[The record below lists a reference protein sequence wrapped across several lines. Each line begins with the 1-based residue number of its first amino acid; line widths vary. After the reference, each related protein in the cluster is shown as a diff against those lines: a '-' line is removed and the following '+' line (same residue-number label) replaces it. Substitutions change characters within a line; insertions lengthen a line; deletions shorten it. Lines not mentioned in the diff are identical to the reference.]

1 MFTKKYFDSIISF
14 LLLSAIL
21 LIALFSYLF
30 YLEKEINKYNTYSSF
45 IAELKLLDKDFDSFT
60 SIKNQFVNYDIIVSK
75 QKRFEILLSKLKDPQ
90 YSDILNNTLI
100 SQELETI
107 EKLFEK
113 KQVQIE
119 YFKSQN
125 AGILSAMFFIF
136 DVKKEIFNSTDI
148 PFDVKKSIDNI
159 MIDIM
164 QGFSNVHFHYSE
176 LIENIT
182 LVKQLAQQYPSI
194 FLEYFNDHVTTLTK
208 ALNNMQ
214 ETKQNLKEIKLY
226 DSLLDFENT
235 LETLVHTKHL
245 KTEKFVV
252 LLFLL
257 AALALHLILLFAH
270 LKAKKLKSKLESFS
284 SAIQNSDNSIVITDI
299 NKNITFVNKAFEK
312 ESGYTLQEVMGKNP
326 RILQSG
332 EMTQET
338 YDELHNSLQNNER
351 WIGEFVNKNS
361 SGEIYYEKASI
372 SPIFN
377 EENQLEGYIAV
388 KLNVTD
394 YIKQQQETEFLATHN
409 TLTLLPNRYKFETTI
424 NKKIKEYKKKN
435 KQFSLLIVDVDGL
448 KTINDTLGHDYGDNV
463 VKEVAK
469 RLKNFIAKQH
479 TLFHLGGDEFTIITD
494 ETSHRIVS
502 QFAKELLSLF
512 DAHITINDHTIKVS
526 ASIGI
531 ASYPEDAHMYTSLMG
546 CADIALNE
554 VKQHAK
560 NDFAFFSSDLSSAI
574 QELHTIEQALIK
586 ALDEK
591 EFYLVYQ
598 PKIMANN
605 HKLFSLEALVRWE
618 SKTLGFVGPD
628 KFIPIAERM
637 GLMSEL
643 GLYIFEAAC
652 EGFKTIKVHYPE
664 LQKISINVSSKQFKD
679 THFIHDIQAIIRKTK
694 TDPKNLAIEI
704 TETSA
709 MDDIESHI
717 ETMQK
722 IRDLGITIMIDDFGT
737 GYSSMSY
744 LTQLPI
750 DVLKIDKS
758 FIDHIPNDSQANSI
772 VKAIISLAKALDYQ
786 IVAEGVEDKEQLEF
800 LENNGVDFIQGYY
813 FSRPLKIGE
822 YINKE
827 FKTLD

>member
-800 LENNGVDFIQGYY
+800 LENNSVDFIQGYY

>member
-1 MFTKKYFDSIISF
+1 MLTKKNFDSIVSF
-14 LLLSAIL
+14 LLLSVIL
-21 LIALFSYLF
+21 LIGLFSYLF
-30 YLEKEINKYNTYSSF
+30 YLEKEINKYNTYDSF
-45 IAELKLLDKDFDSFT
+45 VAELKLLDKDFDSFT
-60 SIKNQFVNYDIIVSK
+60 SIKNQFVNYDTIVAK
-75 QKRFEILLSKLKDPQ
+75 QKRFEYLLTKLKDPQ
-90 YSDILNNTLI
+90 YNYILANLI
-100 SQELETI
+100 IASKLENI
-107 EKLFEK
+107 ENLFSK
-113 KQVQIE
+113 KQTQIE

-136 DVKKEIFNSTDI
+136 DVKKEIFNSQDI
-148 PFDVKKSIDNI
+148 PFDVKKEIDNI

-182 LVKQLAQQYPSI
+182 LVKQLAHQHPSI
-194 FLEYFNDHVTTLTK
+194 FLEYFNDHITTLTK

-214 ETKQNLKEIKLY
+214 KTKQNLEQIKLY
-226 DSLLDFENT
+226 DSLLDFESS
-235 LETLVHTKHL
+235 LQMIVHTKHL
-245 KTEKFVV
+245 KSEKFVV
-252 LLFLL
+252 LLFLIS
-257 AALALHLILLFAH
+257 ALAVHFILLFSH
-270 LKAKKLKSKLESFS
+270 LKAKKLKTKLESFN

-312 ESGYTLQEVMGKNP
+312 ESGYTLSEVVGKNP
-326 RILQSG
+326 RILKSG

-338 YDELHNSLQNNER
+338 YDELHKALNNNEQ
-351 WIGEFVNKNS
+351 WVGEFVNKNS
-361 SGEIYYEKASI
+361 NGEIYYEKASI

-377 EENQLEGYIAV
+377 ENNQLEGYIAV

-394 YIKQQQETEFLATHN
+394 YIRQQQESEFLATHN
-409 TLTLLPNRYKFETTI
+409 PLTLLPNRYKFETTI
-424 NKKIKEYKKKN
+424 NQKIKKYKKAN
-435 KQFSLLIVDVDGL
+435 KQFSLLIIDVDGL

-469 RLKNFIAKQH
+469 RLKTFTQVQNE
-479 TLFHLGGDEFTIITD
+479 LFHLGGDEFTIITN
-494 ETSHRIVS
+494 ETSNRVVS

-512 DAHITINDHTIKVS
+512 DAHITINDHAIKVS

-531 ASYPEDAHMYTSLMG
+531 AMYPEDAHMATSLMG
-546 CADIALNE
+546 CADIALNK
-554 VKQHAK
+554 VKQDAK
-560 NDFAFFSSDLSSAI
+560 NNFAFFSSDLSSAI

-598 PKIMANN
+598 PKIMAYN

-618 SKTLGFVGPD
+618 SKSLGFVGPD

-643 GLYIFEAAC
+643 GLFIFEAAC
-652 EGFKTIKVHYPE
+652 EGFKTIQENYPE

-679 THFIHDIQAIIRKTK
+679 THFINDIQAIIRKTK
-694 TDPKNLAIEI
+694 VNPKNLAIEI

-709 MDDIESHI
+709 MDDIETHI
-717 ETMQK
+717 ETMQR
-722 IRDLGITIMIDDFGT
+722 IRNLGISIMIDDFGT

-758 FIDHIPNDSQANSI
+758 FVDNVPYDKQANSI

-786 IVAEGVEDKEQLEF
+786 IVAEGVENKEQLEF
-800 LENNGVDFIQGYY
+800 LEENGVDFIQGYY
-813 FSRPLKIGE
+813 FSKPLKLDE

-827 FKTLD
+827 FKALD